1 MIEEPTRLIH
11 DDPEFASLAAA
22 SNNDGPSSAEV
33 DKALALATR
42 TAMTSPR
49 TSWRWFGASLA
60 VGIAVIGTSV
70 IGLVGMPGAAPAR
83 DAAVRTSVVTAPA
96 PNTPAAETL
105 VETPVMTVSVDDLAS
120 APSAPPAADLSA
132 RTSQARAAAP
142 AVVARSGSPEAQNE
156 SAKTSLD
163 SRSDTELG
171 RTDAGS
177 STFAEEF
184 ALVSAARSALGRG
197 DVPACMRAVD
207 RYGER
212 FRSGMFAQE
221 IEVIRIE
228 ALAASGER
236 ARAHAD
242 AERFLAANA
251 RSPYAD
257 RVRSLL
263 ERTSR

>member
-171 RTDAGS
+171 RTDA
-177 STFAEEF
+177 
-184 ALVSAARSALGRG
+184 LVSAARSALGRG

-263 ERTSR
+263 ERTSH